1 MHYPEY
7 LNGPDRSDYGV
18 LPAFL
23 AAVPLWA
30 WVTGGA
36 LATTAAA
43 GGGAYIYGKSTG
55 EEAAAQRAAAAQAA
69 AAPAPGTY
77 YPINPMAPGLPY
89 DPSQVN
95 PDAQPWYKDA
105 RYLIGGAVVLAAL
118 VLAYRASSSRGST
131 QVIEESE

>member
-1 MHYPEY
+1 MQYPEY
-7 LNGPDRSDYGV
+7 LDGPDRSDYGF
-18 LPAFL
+18 LPAL
-23 AAVPLWA
+23 AAIPLWGWITA
-30 WVTGGA
+30 GGV
-36 LATTAAA
+36 AAA
-43 GGGAYIYGKSTG
+43 GTAAGTYIYGKSTG

-77 YPINPMAPGLPY
+77 YPINPMAPGLPA

-105 RYLIGGAVVLAAL
+105 RYLLGGAVVLAAL
-118 VLAYRASSSRGST
+118 VLAYRGSSSRGST